1 VKQLQIAEVISAPWN
16 NLNYRVMKKNLLR
29 LFFFGLLTMVTVN
42 LFAQFQDISKETF
55 PNSFNTPG
63 TLGNDGSF
71 TGSIGPAN
79 GWSIT
84 SSNIFDIE
92 VDKDPRSGTNNALR
106 FKVDNA
112 NASPTI
118 ANNIAV
124 SPIINMKFGNCQPSS
139 ARLSFQ
145 LFPDDVEKGNGDF
158 SFGVQFFNGTT
169 WVTEWSATANNIHD
183 NYNQDIWNTVTLNIP
198 TSYWGSNFRYRFYAT
213 KNPTTITNNH
223 STDLWVD
230 NATIS
235 INTLGGNAPN
245 FSDATITEIIDA
257 GGGPDGVYEVGD
269 VYKFDNVITAPSNV
283 YAEVKIEAMVN
294 ATITSLD
301 NNAAGVAQR
310 FQPSIRP
317 TGLGGSDKEGYVQFA
332 ITFKKTSDN
341 SVVKLE
347 GLTYRHFDVD
357 GSSNPSYTF
366 RETGWVTGHS
376 SLLVNS
382 PSGLESGGAVID
394 GGYTWTK
401 VLGELREHNGIT
413 SDPDVYFTTTYGPI
427 SVVRFRLGY
436 KYEAHDGGAS
446 YNSAP
451 RAYGTEFGCFDLR
464 DEKPLPEK
472 FLIADRQRVSNV
484 GVTPTT
490 ASEQNSK
497 RFTIQRK

>member
-1 VKQLQIAEVISAPWN
+1 MKQLQIAEVISAPWN

-29 LFFFGLLTMVTVN
+29 LFFLGLLTMVTVN
-42 LFAQFQDISKETF
+42 LFAQLQDISKETF

-63 TLGNDGSF
+63 TLGNDGAF

-84 SSNIFDIE
+84 SSNIFNIE
-92 VDKDPRSGTNNALR
+92 VDNDPRSGTNNALR
-106 FKVDNA
+106 FKVDN
-112 NASPTI
+112 NGSSPTI

-145 LFPDDVEKGNGDF
+145 LYPDDVEKGNGDF

-183 NYNQDIWNTVTLNIP
+183 NYNQDIWSTVTVNIP

-213 KNPTTITNNH
+213 KNPTTSSNNH

-230 NATIS
+230 NATIN
-235 INTLGGNAPN
+235 INTLGSNAPN

-257 GGGPDGVYEVGD
+257 GGGPGGVYEVGD
-269 VYKFDNVITAPSNV
+269 VYRFDNVITAPSNI

-294 ATITSLD
+294 ARVTSLD

-310 FQPSIRP
+310 FQPLIDP
-317 TGLGGSDKEGYVQFA
+317 TGLGGSNKEGYVQFA

-341 SVVKLE
+341 SVVPLE

-357 GSSNPSYTF
+357 GSSTSSYTF

-382 PSGLESGGAVID
+382 PSGLESGGTTAA
-394 GGYTWTK
+394 GNYTWTK

-413 SDPDVYFTTTYGPI
+413 SDPDVYFTATYGKI

-436 KYEAHDGGAS
+436 EYEAHDGSAS
-446 YNSAP
+446 YNPAP
-451 RAYGTEFGCFDLR
+451 RAYGTEFGCFDLSK
-464 DEKPLPEK
+464 EIPLPEK
-472 FLIADRQRVSNV
+472 LLIAYRQSVSNV

-490 ASEQNSK
+490 APRPHHPTSN
-497 RFTIQRK
+497 

>member
-16 NLNYRVMKKNLLR
+16 NVNYRVMKKNLLR

-42 LFAQFQDISKETF
+42 LFAQLQDISKETF

-63 TLGNDGSF
+63 SLGNDGAF

-84 SSNIFDIE
+84 SSNIFNIE
-92 VDKDPRSGTNNALR
+92 VGNDPRSGTNNALR

-112 NASPTI
+112 GPSLAI
-118 ANNIAV
+118 DNNIAV
-124 SPIINMKFGNCQPSS
+124 SPVINMKFGNCKPSF
-139 ARLSFQ
+139 ARFSFQ
-145 LFPDDVEKGNGDF
+145 LYPGDVDKGNGDF
-158 SFGVQFFNGTT
+158 TFGVQFFNGTT

-183 NYNQDIWNTVTLNIP
+183 NYNGDIWNTVTVNIP
-198 TSYWGSNFRYRFYAT
+198 TLYWGSNFRYRFYAT
-213 KNPTTITNNH
+213 KNPTTSSNGH

-257 GGGPDGVYEVGD
+257 GGAPDGVYEVGD
-269 VYKFDNVITAPSNV
+269 VYKFDNVITAPSNI

-294 ATITSLD
+294 ATITNLD
-301 NNAAGVAQR
+301 NNEAGVTQR
-310 FQPSIRP
+310 FQPLIAP
-317 TGLGGSDKEGYVQFA
+317 TSLRGSNKEGYVQFA

-357 GSSNPSYTF
+357 GSSTPSYTF

-382 PSGLESGGAVID
+382 PSKLESGGAVVD
-394 GGYTWTK
+394 GGYTK

-413 SDPDVYFTTTYGPI
+413 SDPEVYFTTTYGPI

-436 KYEAHDGGAS
+436 KYEALDGSAR
-446 YNSAP
+446 YNPAP
-451 RAYGTEFGCFDLR
+451 RAYATEFGCFDLR
-464 DEKPLPEK
+464 EEKPLPEK
-472 FLIADRQRVSNV
+472 LLLAHH
-484 GVTPTT
+484 
-490 ASEQNSK
+490 
-497 RFTIQRK
+497 